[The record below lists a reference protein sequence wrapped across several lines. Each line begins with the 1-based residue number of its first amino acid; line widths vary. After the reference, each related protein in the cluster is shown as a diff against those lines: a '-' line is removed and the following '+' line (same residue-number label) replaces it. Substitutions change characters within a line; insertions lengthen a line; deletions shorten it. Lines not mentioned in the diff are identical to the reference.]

1 MLAPC
6 FVVQQGTPLAASRLS
21 GPATKY
27 DITVHAH
34 AANRDWGTAAVVAVT
49 PALSAIGSVVFSR
62 KGTAKTGSK
71 QARAQVARQVVG
83 VSMPFTEK
91 WDPLNLG
98 STDAKMQRYTEVEI
112 KHGRISMIACLGYV
126 MPELFRFP
134 GCEDFGNGLAAFN
147 SIPPEGW
154 AQLIAFIG
162 AHEVLV
168 KPRKDGFGPWDFGLG
183 TELLE
188 GQSDEE
194 LERRQTVER
203 NNGRLAM
210 IAIWGMIVQEIA
222 FGKTPFQMQ
231 NSGGWLADRFFQYI
245 PQCNALLSADRTW
258 C

>member
-1 MLAPC
+1 VKHDTTA
-6 FVVQQGTPLAASRLS
+6 QAHTANWDWAA
-21 GPATKY
+21 T
-27 DITVHAH
+27 T
-34 AANRDWGTAAVVAVT
+34 AVT
-49 PALSAIGSVVFSR
+49 IAPALSVIGSAVAGR
-62 KGTAKTGSK
+62 KSAAKTGSK
-71 QARAQVARQVVG
+71 KARGYVARQVVG

-98 STDAKMQRYTEVEI
+98 STDAKMKRYTEVEI

-147 SIPPEGW
+147 SIPVEGW

-168 KPRKDGFGPWDFGLG
+168 KARKDGLGPWDFGLG
-183 TELLE
+183 TELLV
-188 GQSDEE
+188 GISDEE